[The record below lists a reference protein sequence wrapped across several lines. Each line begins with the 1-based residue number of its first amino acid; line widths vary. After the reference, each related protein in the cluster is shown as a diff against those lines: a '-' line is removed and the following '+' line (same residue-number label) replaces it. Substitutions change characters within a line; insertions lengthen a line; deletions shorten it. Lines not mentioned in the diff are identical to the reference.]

1 MTEDHGYFE
10 VRCALAA
17 SGQLTP
23 TEGAELREHAKHCE
37 VCSSRI
43 TELNVLGAR
52 LLIAHTWKD
61 QSGGLPQGM
70 KERFVRRAIR
80 EGVPLSHRTR
90 TTHTDHLGFVAII
103 VLAVSIFVIAHKS
116 APLPRPPVDTGRAD
130 GSPVSLSRQ
139 AGNRKPQEIL
149 SNLRPAMGRG
159 GLQGRRGSGVNRRA
173 LFAER
178 RAPWSNGPSPANAHS
193 TQYPHFV
200 FTGYSENST
209 ASVLTPPAI
218 AFRAPSRPGG
228 NLLAEC
234 EYCAF
239 RAVSQLLWPDKDR
252 EVWFSLGENHEE
264 AYRFDLHPL
273 RNSFRLSSLP
283 SGRTFVP
290 PTEQAP
296 HAIFTFG
303 IFKPTPYFKLDQAA
317 FQLVK
322 GVGQ

>member
-17 SGQLTP
+17 SGQLTR
-23 TEGAELREHAKHCE
+23 TEGAELREHAKHCD
-37 VCSSRI
+37 VCNSRI

-61 QSGGLPQGM
+61 QSGRLPQGM
-70 KERFVRRAIR
+70 KDRFVTRAIR
-80 EGVPLSHRTR
+80 EGVPLSHRRR
-90 TTHTDHLGFVAII
+90 TTHTEHLGFVAII

-116 APLPRPPVDTGRAD
+116 APLPRPPVDTGRTN
-130 GSPVSLSRQ
+130 GSPISLSMQ
-139 AGNRKPQEIL
+139 AENRKPQEIV

-159 GLQGRRGSGVNRRA
+159 GSQARRGFGVNRRG

-178 RAPWSNGPSPANAHS
+178 RAPWSNAPSPANAHA

-200 FTGYSENST
+200 FTGYSQNGT
-209 ASVLTPPAI
+209 ASVLMPPAI
-218 AFRAPSRPGG
+218 ALRAPSRPGG

-239 RAVSQLLWPDKDR
+239 RLP
-252 EVWFSLGENHEE
+252 
-264 AYRFDLHPL
+264 
-273 RNSFRLSSLP
+273 SLP
-283 SGRTFVP
+283 AGRTFVP
-290 PTEQAP
+290 PTEQTPRAML
-296 HAIFTFG
+296 TFSVY
-303 IFKPTPYFKLDQAA
+303 KPTPYFKLDPAA

-322 GVGQ
+322 SVGQ